1 MRKDPLASLNQL
13 GKELDLAPNTVRARI
28 SYLKD
33 NNIVLEAIEKDDV
46 VLGKRLTSEVVA
58 HQSPEKLGMQRVNVL
73 FTQLPDYET
82 YEKIVKILDAHPYTV
97 FRILGLDFSIN
108 IYVQFD
114 LPIGSFNQFNKFI
127 DKMKALGI
135 YNNMT
140 VMDPSYGIST
150 LDDLTKWNN
159 KDNTWNFNILGDD
172 PISFRNLFLKYLAEK
187 KYLSVKTNVKK
198 MEVGVKVE
206 KHKKTDLLILR
217 ELTLNGKLKIKD
229 IADHYQ
235 RDPTT
240 LSRRVSKV
248 KEMYVNRFN
257 LRYDRSFFGLNSVIM
272 IWGEMEEKHILT
284 LFKMIEDD
292 QFPFFSHF
300 SVDSQ
305 FNFMWYLHCPTKV
318 ISDLSLF
325 LLPYSTSMHLM
336 VLNTNTSKRYYF
348 FPNNYDF
355 DKSEWKI
362 SKEYMVDGPLEG
374 FLP

>member
-172 PISFRNLFLKYLAEK
+172 PSSFRNLFLKYLAEK

-284 LFKMIEDD
+284 LFKMIKDD

-305 FNFMWYLHCPTKV
+305 FNFMWYLHCPTEV